1 MQIIFGLAS
10 LLLCSLDYV
19 VVVVRSVLVFVVVVG
34 SFVVVVALTRS
45 KV

>member
-19 VVVVRSVLVFVVVVG
+19 VVVVVVRSVLVFVL
-34 SFVVVVALTRS
+34 VVVALTRS

>member
-19 VVVVRSVLVFVVVVG
+19 VVVVVRSMLLIVVVLV
-34 SFVVVVALTRS
+34 SLTRS

>member
-19 VVVVRSVLVFVVVVG
+19 VVVVVVRSVLLIVVVLV
-34 SFVVVVALTRS
+34 SLTRS

>member
-1 MQIIFGLAS
+1 MQIIFGL

-19 VVVVRSVLVFVVVVG
+19 VVVVVVVRSVLLIVVVLV
-34 SFVVVVALTRS
+34 SLTRS

>member
-19 VVVVRSVLVFVVVVG
+19 VVVVVRSVLLIVVVLV
-34 SFVVVVALTRS
+34 SLTRS

>member
-19 VVVVRSVLVFVVVVG
+19 VVVVVRSVLLIVVVA
-34 SFVVVVALTRS
+34 VVALTRS
-45 KV
+45 

>member
-19 VVVVRSVLVFVVVVG
+19 VVVVVRSVLLIVV
-34 SFVVVVALTRS
+34 VVVVALTRS

>member
-19 VVVVRSVLVFVVVVG
+19 VVVVLVFVVVVG

>member
-10 LLLCSLDYV
+10 LLLCSLGYVVVV
-19 VVVVRSVLVFVVVVG
+19 VVVVRSVLVCV
-34 SFVVVVALTRS
+34 VVVVALTRS

>member
-19 VVVVRSVLVFVVVVG
+19 VVVVVRSVLLIV
-34 SFVVVVALTRS
+34 VVVVALTRS

>member
-19 VVVVRSVLVFVVVVG
+19 VVVVVVVRSVLLIV
-34 SFVVVVALTRS
+34 VVVVALTRS